1 MFECPNLLMPNAP
14 DLVQKVRDYLDRFD
28 PPHKIVYLRSLVS
41 SPRLSDHF
49 VRDLDSSGLVFVAD
63 SFLSEHTMLGDHTQR
78 SYGISQDA
86 WAEMKDKVEL
96 VDEFHFTDT
105 SVSRIQVWPFDPSSL
120 DLEAMKIAV
129 ALSITDLEMIYESR
143 ICGAVRDLL
152 TDFDIDPYPGA

>member
-1 MFECPNLLMPNAP
+1 
-14 DLVQKVRDYLDRFD
+14 
-28 PPHKIVYLRSLVS
+28 
-41 SPRLSDHF
+41 
-49 VRDLDSSGLVFVAD
+49 
-63 SFLSEHTMLGDHTQR
+63 
-78 SYGISQDA
+78 
-86 WAEMKDKVEL
+86 MKDKVEL

-120 DLEAMKIAV
+120 DLEAMKIAI